1 MLKLSI
7 NVIESV
13 CATLSITNFWFESIS
28 RAIVCEHLKKK
39 EIIYKRNRFFL
50 NNYTIQ
56 INTLVKH
63 QLLKLRT
70 ISLNLT
76 KLVYIQE
83 LK

>member
-1 MLKLSI
+1 MSLKVFALHFP
-7 NVIESV
+7 
-13 CATLSITNFWFESIS
+13 LQIS
-28 RAIVCEHLKKK
+28 GSNPFPGQLFVNTWKKK